1 MSVIPKDPVGW
12 LMLFR
17 QQMNEIFT
25 FLSGLE
31 RPDQFGEH
39 ELTPLLDIY
48 ETADTYC
55 IEIELPGLAPN
66 ELRLTVCCRTLVV
79 EGQKKQER
87 GRQGSQSYICLERHF
102 GRFCRALEIPPS
114 CSIDGV
120 KARYD
125 KGVLLVTFPLKKERE
140 AIIRTI
146 PIQQGD

>member
-1 MSVIPKDPVGW
+1 MSVIPKDPLGW

-31 RPDQFGEH
+31 RPDQLGEH
-39 ELTPLLDIY
+39 EFTPLLDIY
-48 ETADTYC
+48 ETAESYC
-55 IEIELPGLAPN
+55 IEIELPGFSPG
-66 ELRLTVCCRTLVV
+66 ELRLTSCCNALVI
-79 EGQKKQER
+79 EGQKKKER
-87 GRQGSQSYICLERHF
+87 GSQGCQTYICLERHF
-102 GRFCRALEIPPS
+102 GRFCRTLEIPPS
-114 CSIDGV
+114 CSLDGV

-125 KGVLLVTFPLKKERE
+125 KGVLLVTFPLKKGRD